1 MSKKVSSPSGLAG
14 YINVLKP
21 KETSLLVYI
30 GACAA
35 LVAASI
41 TQAGFPLATF
51 ILTVVAITLG
61 SAGANGLTNYL
72 DRDVDARMKRTCS
85 RALPSGRINPP
96 QKALPLIVACILG
109 GLVLAW
115 ILSPAC
121 FLIGAVGI
129 LVSGIWR
136 KTVTCTYFGII
147 AGSAP
152 VLIGW
157 YAVSGQS
164 SIEVLPV
171 LFFCLIAAWTP
182 LHVWALMLA
191 NREDYE
197 QAGLHYFPLSWKE
210 GNVIRVLAVL
220 SFLLA
225 VISVLIY
232 VLSGKF
238 HWVYLAAC
246 SVLGALMIA
255 ASLRLLF
262 SPTSKNSWSVYKFTA
277 FPYLGIIFTAM
288 VIDRWLL

>member
-1 MSKKVSSPSGLAG
+1 MSNIQSPRSSFAD

-30 GACAA
+30 GACTA
-35 LVAASI
+35 LIAASI
-41 TQAGFPLATF
+41 SQVMFPLPQF
-51 ILTVVAITLG
+51 ILTVIAIALG

-85 RALPSGRINPP
+85 RALPAGRINPP
-96 QKALPLIVACILG
+96 QKALPIIIACILG

-115 ILSPAC
+115 ILSPSC
-121 FLIGAVGI
+121 FLIGLVGI
-129 LVSGIWR
+129 LASGIWR
-136 KTVTCTYFGII
+136 KTVTCTYFGIV

-157 YAVSGQS
+157 FAMSGQA
-164 SIEVLPV
+164 SIDVLPV

-182 LHVWALMLA
+182 LHVWTLMLA

-197 QAGLHYFPLSWKE
+197 EAGLHYFPLNWKA
-210 GNVIRVLAVL
+210 GNVIRLLAIL

-225 VISVLIY
+225 LISVLIY
-232 VLSGKF
+232 ALSGKF
-238 HWVYLAAC
+238 HWIYLAA
-246 SVLGALMIA
+246 SSILSLLMIA
-255 ASLRLLF
+255 ASLRLLI
-262 SPTSKNSWSVYKFTA
+262 SPTSGNSWSVYKFTA

-288 VIDRWLL
+288 VIDLWLL

>member
-1 MSKKVSSPSGLAG
+1 MSAALNSRPGIID
-14 YINVLKP
+14 YISVLKP

-30 GACAA
+30 GACTA
-35 LVAASI
+35 LVAASV
-41 TQAGFPLATF
+41 TQVNFPLYTF

-96 QKALPLIVACILG
+96 GRALPLILGCILG
-109 GLVLAW
+109 GLALAW
-115 ILSPAC
+115 LLSPVC
-121 FLIGAVGI
+121 FAIGLVGI
-129 LVSGIWR
+129 VLSGIWR
-136 KTVTCTYFGII
+136 KTATCTYFGII

-157 YAVSGQS
+157 YAISGQA
-164 SIEVLPV
+164 SIEILPV

-182 LHVWALMLA
+182 LHVWTLMLA

-197 QAGLHYFPLSWKE
+197 QAGIRYFPLTWKA

-225 VISVLIY
+225 LISVLIY

-238 HWVYLAAC
+238 HWLYLAAC
-246 SVLGALMIA
+246 IVLSLLMIA
-255 ASLRLLF
+255 ASLRLLI
-262 SPTSKNSWSVYKFTA
+262 SPTSKNSWSVYKYTA

-288 VIDRWLL
+288 VADRWLL

>member
-1 MSKKVSSPSGLAG
+1 MSNRVNSPPGLAG

-21 KETSLLVYI
+21 KETSLLVFI
-30 GACAA
+30 GTCTA

-41 TQAGFPLATF
+41 TQAGFSLYTF

-96 QKALPLIVACILG
+96 QKALPLIILCIVGALI
-109 GLVLAW
+109 LSW

-121 FLIGAVGI
+121 FVIGSVGI

-136 KTVTCTYFGII
+136 KTAACTYFGII

-157 YAVSGQS
+157 YGVSGQAS
-164 SIEVLPV
+164 VELLPV

-182 LHVWALMLA
+182 LHVWTLMLA

-197 QAGLHYFPLSWKE
+197 GAGIRYFPLTWKA
-210 GNVIRVLAVL
+210 GNVIRILAIL
-220 SFLLA
+220 SFLLTL
-225 VISVLIY
+225 ISVLIY

-238 HWVYLAAC
+238 HWLYLAAC
-246 SVLGALMIA
+246 SVLSVLMIG

-262 SPTSKNSWSVYKFTA
+262 APTSKNSWSVYKFTA
-277 FPYLGIIFTAM
+277 FPYLGIIFIAM

>member
-182 LHVWALMLA
+182 LHVWTLMLA
-191 NREDYE
+191 NREDYQ
-197 QAGLHYFPLSWKE
+197 QAGLRYFPLSWKD
-210 GNVIRVLAVL
+210 GNVIRLLALL

-225 VISVLIY
+225 LVAVLIY
-232 VLSGKF
+232 VLSGEF
-238 HWVYLAAC
+238 HWIYLAAC
-246 SVLGALMIA
+246 GVLSLLMIG
-255 ASLRLLF
+255 ASLRLMF

>member
-1 MSKKVSSPSGLAG
+1 LSNRVNSPPGLAD

-21 KETSLLVYI
+21 KETGLLVYI
-30 GACAA
+30 GACTA
-35 LVAASI
+35 LVAASV
-41 TQAGFPLATF
+41 TQVSFPLCTF
-51 ILTVVAITLG
+51 ILTVAAITLG

-96 QKALPLIVACILG
+96 RKALPLIITCILG

-115 ILSPAC
+115 LLSPVC
-121 FLIGAVGI
+121 FAIGLVGI
-129 LVSGIWR
+129 VLSGVWR
-136 KTVTCTYFGII
+136 KTAACTYFGII

-157 YAVSGQS
+157 YGVSGQAS
-164 SIEVLPV
+164 VELLPV

-182 LHVWALMLA
+182 LHVWTLMLA

-197 QAGLHYFPLSWKE
+197 QAGIRYFPLTWKA
-210 GNVIRVLAVL
+210 GDVIRILAIL
-220 SFLLA
+220 SFVLTL
-225 VISVLIY
+225 ISVLIY
-232 VLSGKF
+232 FLSGEF
-238 HWVYLAAC
+238 HWLYLAAC
-246 SVLGALMIA
+246 SVLSVLMIG

-262 SPTSKNSWSVYKFTA
+262 SPTSRNAWSVYKYTA
-277 FPYLGIIFTAM
+277 FPYLGIIFIAM